1 MNFYDVFVDGFA
13 LSYLENAFKLDHRLL
28 VFGFALEDLQQ
39 RIVAF
44 QPEPEPIS
52 RLDLEDPKSILNF
65 LFFVAALRPKIDL
78 CRIIWLGVDGAALKR
93 VAIEDPV
100 GLRELIS
107 HNGKRV
113 LFAIRRNRREA

>member
-1 MNFYDVFVDGFA
+1 MKFYDVFVDGFV

-39 RIVAF
+39 SIVAF
-44 QPEPEPIS
+44 RPEPIS
-52 RLDLEDPKSILNF
+52 RFDLEDPKSILNF
-65 LFFVAALRPKIDL
+65 LFFVAALRSKIDL

-113 LFAIRRNRREA
+113 LFAIRWNRSEA